1 MRRALALTDL
11 LLDECGAA
19 FLRCVQCQAF
29 FNTYMNMVNNIRFTH
44 AEHAGEEWLE
54 VLELALE
61 FPTSWAART
70 VAVHQ
75 EFPVFQLLSRHLAS
89 QKDLAE
95 MRLVPPQTQA
105 GRVRAAAAPGDSA
118 SGEGGFLG
126 DVAAARRLSGHL
138 AAMVQDAQRQVG
150 KGFQLQITV
159 NSDVIQDLCGA
170 CASARGALSGA
181 VQRAVSGDEAETLQ
195 GVPLSDVFALID
207 EVDALLPQCGWV
219 DGEPPRVSSRPGR
232 ARGGRCGPEQ
242 GPGEMPSRTIPS
254 PGPSPRAPAGR
265 SPRRPRRMR
274 GPEGDEQWIVDA
286 EACLALVEQKLG
298 EGVPIR
304 VEGNPRPGKPLLVLD
319 LDSTLV
325 DFRDF
330 KAYGVSARGQV
341 DGVCRPFMRKFLET
355 ARGSFDI
362 ALWSR
367 STREALDLKLRE
379 LGHLDATGEDA
390 GGDALGEEP
399 FRYIMILDR
408 GATLDTPVRSVAGSE
423 VVLSSVKPLRFIWE
437 RFPGNYGPHNT
448 VHVDDVPRNFLLNPQ
463 NGLLISPW
471 QSAGPDCDERQ
482 RQRSR
487 QDRELEY
494 LLQYLQGLAEDSSGS
509 WEGRDHS
516 RWRQD
521 VLMSIAEKKLAQG
534 V

>member
-1 MRRALALTDL
+1 MR
-11 LLDECGAA
+11 
-19 FLRCVQCQAF
+19 
-29 FNTYMNMVNNIRFTH
+29 N
-44 AEHAGEEWLE
+44 
-54 VLELALE
+54 
-61 FPTSWAART
+61 
-70 VAVHQ
+70 
-75 EFPVFQLLSRHLAS
+75 
-89 QKDLAE
+89 
-95 MRLVPPQTQA
+95 
-105 GRVRAAAAPGDSA
+105 
-118 SGEGGFLG
+118 
-126 DVAAARRLSGHL
+126 
-138 AAMVQDAQRQVG
+138 
-150 KGFQLQITV
+150 
-159 NSDVIQDLCGA
+159 
-170 CASARGALSGA
+170 
-181 VQRAVSGDEAETLQ
+181 
-195 GVPLSDVFALID
+195 
-207 EVDALLPQCGWV
+207 
-219 DGEPPRVSSRPGR
+219 
-232 ARGGRCGPEQ
+232 
-242 GPGEMPSRTIPS
+242 
-254 PGPSPRAPAGR
+254 
-265 SPRRPRRMR
+265 
-274 GPEGDEQWIVDA
+274 
-286 EACLALVEQKLG
+286 
-298 EGVPIR
+298 
-304 VEGNPRPGKPLLVLD
+304 
-319 LDSTLV
+319 
-325 DFRDF
+325 
-330 KAYGVSARGQV
+330 
-341 DGVCRPFMRKFLET
+341 FLET

-487 QDRELEY
+487 RDRELEY

-521 VLMSIAEKKLAQG
+521 VLMSIAEKKLARG